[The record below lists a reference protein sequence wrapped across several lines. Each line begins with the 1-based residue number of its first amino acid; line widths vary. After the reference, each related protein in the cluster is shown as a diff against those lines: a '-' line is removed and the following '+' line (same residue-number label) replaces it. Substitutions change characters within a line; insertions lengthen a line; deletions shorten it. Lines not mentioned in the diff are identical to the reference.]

1 MRKIFYVTMLTFL
14 LFSYPLNISAQ
25 DISSSL
31 VTYGITEE
39 GISYQMY
46 GEILST
52 TANSITVTKRIV
64 YNGEITPSA
73 SLSWTEKIDGI
84 SYSGTLR
91 LMSFNYDPSTNQ
103 TTTTYYGTL
112 YKK

>member
-1 MRKIFYVTMLTFL
+1 MLTFL

-46 GEILST
+46 
-52 TANSITVTKRIV
+52 
-64 YNGEITPSA
+64 GEITPSA

-103 TTTTYYGTL
+103 TTTTYNSTSFNAIIAL
-112 YKK
+112 A